1 MRIGNCKRPFF
12 LGGLVFGLI
21 VLLGSMAQAGTKA
34 PIYNVGYIFTTH
46 QTPLIVAMSKGEE
59 FKDFGVYLKP
69 VVEKMKYALMD
80 GDTKLATLNII
91 VAKNGSETTTLF
103 AMDRM
108 DIGLAS
114 GTAIMSGIDKGTK
127 IKIVCP
133 LHVDGMG
140 LVFPKGSTV
149 TGWDGVLA
157 YIKNSKRPV
166 KIGYHSPTSAPRIV
180 IEGALN
186 KAGLKVTQ
194 DATDFNADVLLVDL
208 KSTSNLIPA
217 LMGKQVDAWVGP
229 APHPEVAEL
238 KNVGHIALDLRDLP
252 PAGEWHNF
260 PCCVMAVRQD
270 IIDENPTVVE
280 KMVELMTKCGEWSN
294 THTAEQSQIVSRWIG
309 VPAEAVEK
317 STIIYT
323 TTPSDNWMHGE
334 AVFLDILNGMHKFKG
349 QLKDKTLAEAKPFLY
364 DFRFVH

>member
-1 MRIGNCKRPFF
+1 MTLERCKRAAFVCGVLF
-12 LGGLVFGLI
+12 NLV
-21 VLLGSMAQAGTKA
+21 VLTGATALAGTKA
-34 PIYNVGYIFTTH
+34 PIFNMGYIFTTH
-46 QTPLIVAMSKGEE
+46 HSPFIVAMSEGEA

-69 VVEKMKYALMD
+69 IVEKMKYALMD

-91 VAKNGSETTTLF
+91 VAKSGSETSTLF
-103 AMDRM
+103 AMDRL

-114 GTAIMSGIDKGTK
+114 GTAMMSGIDKGTG
-127 IKIVCP
+127 IKMVCP

-149 TGWDGVLA
+149 NGWDGVLD
-157 YIKNSKRPV
+157 YIRAAKRPV

-194 DATDFNADVLLVDL
+194 DATDFDADVLLVDL

-217 LMGKQVDAWVGP
+217 LVSSQVDAWVGP

-238 KNVGHIALDLRDLP
+238 KDVGHIALDLRDLP
-252 PAGEWHNF
+252 PAGEWHDF

-270 IIDENPTVVE
+270 IIDENPEVVE
-280 KMVELMTKCGEWSN
+280 KMVELLTKCGEWANS
-294 THTAEQSQIVSRWIG
+294 HTAEQSRIASRWIG
-309 VPAEAVEK
+309 VPAKAIEN

-323 TTPSDNWMHGE
+323 TDPSENWMHGE
-334 AVFLDILNGMHKFKG
+334 AIYMDILNDMNKFKG
-349 QLKDKTLAEAKPFLY
+349 RLKGKTLVEARPLLY
-364 DFRFVH
+364 DFSFVK